1 MPAANKKCHDKGCIC
16 ATCDNICT
24 HCLIAG
30 RCPDEICKSE
40 HGMQNCTMYEENK
53 DKDAYI

>member
-30 RCPDEICKSE
+30 RCPDEVCKSE
-40 HGMQNCTMYEENK
+40 HGMQNCTLYDENK
-53 DKDAYI
+53 DKDA